1 MDIIFTTIPF
11 PCKTPSQNPL
21 KQNGIAGRILECKHP
36 GRGHGIHGHLKLLYF
51 IFVLL
56 KRYVKGIMDYNGH
69 LIKFDRAFTG
79 NNLRNFK
86 FSDISGVIL
95 CR

>member
-21 KQNGIAGRILECKHP
+21 KQNGIAGRILESNPLYWGP
-36 GRGHGIHGHLKLLYF
+36 GIQ
-51 IFVLL
+51 
-56 KRYVKGIMDYNGH
+56 
-69 LIKFDRAFTG
+69 FDRALIG

-86 FSDISGVIL
+86 FSDINGVIPL
-95 CR
+95 RFPKKELIYKPKPVG